1 MWVVSTIVGH
11 RIEQGENY
19 FAFSFTRFM
28 SVCIFADSQFFY
40 VWAYGLL
47 RGLGWLVHFFVL
59 LHQLSRCLEQ

>member
-28 SVCIFADSQFFY
+28 SVCIFADSPFFMSGHT
-40 VWAYGLL
+40 VCCEDLDG
-47 RGLGWLVHFFVL
+47 
-59 LHQLSRCLEQ
+59 

>member
-28 SVCIFADSQFFY
+28 SMCIFAYSPF
-40 VWAYGLL
+40 LPS
-47 RGLGWLVHFFVL
+47 VHTVCCEDL
-59 LHQLSRCLEQ
+59 DG